1 MRSLFVE
8 DMFEHSSVIILF
20 NDILEG
26 LVDEGRS
33 ALYYGLRDGHGKSP
47 GNDDIG
53 FTRFFVE

>member
-1 MRSLFVE
+1 ME